1 MIKKATR
8 EKLEDELV
16 AYYKKRGGK
25 KPTFEQIY
33 RKWRAVQDH
42 LVSDNTVY
50 KYDTDYKRFFERSKI
65 LEREIEKISEDD
77 LKIFFYDCIKN
88 NGLTKGA
95 FKKLFGYVN
104 NTFGKAYR
112 EKVIYE
118 NPMDQFVCKQFYGYC
133 EEITKPLSHQIYSD
147 DETRMIMQRLH
158 HEYETKPSYIPNY
171 AVEFASLTGMRVG
184 EIVALKWEDFN
195 YEKGF
200 FVIDKSEKYNRISK
214 EYYIDSTK
222 NKKERQFPIDKA
234 LRDLLS
240 QIKKSEL
247 SAGYLCE
254 WVFANEDGRI
264 HAPVISSCIKNKCR
278 QLGIP
283 ERGIHAFRKT
293 LNSNMRCAGVSEM
306 ITSSLLGHSPQVNRQ
321 YYTFDVTTIQDKAEI
336 IQKMHKNIV

>member
-1 MIKKATR
+1 M
-8 EKLEDELV
+8 
-16 AYYKKRGGK
+16 
-25 KPTFEQIY
+25 
-33 RKWRAVQDH
+33 
-42 LVSDNTVY
+42 N
-50 KYDTDYKRFFERSKI
+50 
-65 LEREIEKISEDD
+65 
-77 LKIFFYDCIKN
+77 
-88 NGLTKGA
+88 
-95 FKKLFGYVN
+95 
-104 NTFGKAYR
+104 
-112 EKVIYE
+112 
-118 NPMDQFVCKQFYGYC
+118 QFVCKQFYGYC
-133 EEITKPLSHQIYSD
+133 EEVIKPLSQKVYSD
-147 DETRMIMQRLH
+147 KEAEMILQKLH
-158 HEYETKPSYIPNY
+158 KEYEDKPSYIPNY

-200 FVIDKSEKYNRISK
+200 FTINKSEKYNRVSK
-214 EYYIDSTK
+214 EYYIDFTK
-222 NKKERQFPIDKA
+222 NKKERQFPIDDV
-234 LRDLLS
+234 LQNLLVK
-240 QIKKSEL
+240 IKKSEL

-254 WVFANEDGRI
+254 WVFANEEGRI